1 MELADVVVIGDK
13 QVIACPYVYNTG
25 DSKVSYLA
33 LASLANK
40 PQNIR
45 LKN

>member
-1 MELADVVVIGDK
+1 MELVDMVVIGNK
-13 QVIACPYVYNTG
+13 QVIACAYVYNTG

-33 LASLANK
+33 LASLENK